1 MASKISNTSIRPTV
15 VVASSSTSKESSS
28 TTNDK
33 VSKKSKNNSKSN
45 SKNHDE
51 KSRKRKKRQH
61 KSKKNHDEKHET
73 IDEPPPLPPSD
84 EKTPPPPPPPS
95 PSPPISNL
103 YAGVDEN
110 ITTSTPVVK
119 TNLLLSHSPP
129 PVMPKILRQ
138 GSRARLTTKEQ
149 LVPSSAIRTTND
161 NNKLSPTST
170 TNLTNTEDLATKKFE
185 EQLAL
190 LDASSSKLTMNN
202 WDQSSGGSEE
212 DEQIERICRM
222 NNTGSISGPIQFK
235 FNRTQNPLLKT
246 SPVSNDVPNNEEETV
261 PIMNSTKKK
270 RLHKPNDPP
279 SSSHSSLSGD
289 ENEKKTRT
297 KKQKLSESYIRRI
310 YLLRRNNRICYK
322 N

>member
-1 MASKISNTSIRPTV
+1 
-15 VVASSSTSKESSS
+15 
-28 TTNDK
+28 
-33 VSKKSKNNSKSN
+33 
-45 SKNHDE
+45 
-51 KSRKRKKRQH
+51 
-61 KSKKNHDEKHET
+61 
-73 IDEPPPLPPSD
+73 
-84 EKTPPPPPPPS
+84 
-95 PSPPISNL
+95 
-103 YAGVDEN
+103 
-110 ITTSTPVVK
+110 
-119 TNLLLSHSPP
+119 
-129 PVMPKILRQ
+129 MPKILRQ

-235 FNRTQNPLLKT
+235 FNRTQNLLLKT
-246 SPVSNDVPNNEEETV
+246 SPVSNDVPNNEEEIV

-297 KKQKLSESYIRRI
+297 KKQKLSESMLIKTKSNFFFVFLI
-310 YLLRRNNRICYK
+310 LIFKEENAFQKFQIKTEILLFFSNSA
-322 N
+322 